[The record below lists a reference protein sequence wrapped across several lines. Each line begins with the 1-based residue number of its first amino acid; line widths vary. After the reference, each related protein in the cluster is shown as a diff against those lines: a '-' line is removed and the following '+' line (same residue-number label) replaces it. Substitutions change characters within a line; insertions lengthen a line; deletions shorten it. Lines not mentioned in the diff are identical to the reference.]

1 MVVGRAFVG
10 RLRVAH
16 CQPACPKSVHRS
28 SSYAVHATGPDIAPL
43 PVLVR
48 LLEENGLP
56 EDMGQSSH
64 VLLLDTFLHQAIT
77 GPVLPSGAFTSL
89 FSLLASLPCS
99 PLLGCGIT
107 HTHTHTHSLSLSLS
121 LSRSLSCV
129 PNADNVAQG
138 GGSCRERSRHCSCED
153 SAARD
158 GVKFLLPSWVLLVSK
173 LGTWRVLEGKPC

>member
-1 MVVGRAFVG
+1 MYMVVGRAFVG

-107 HTHTHTHSLSLSLS
+107 HTHTHTHTHTLSLSVSLSLL
-121 LSRSLSCV
+121 R
-129 PNADNVAQG
+129 AQCRQRG
-138 GGSCRERSRHCSCED
+138 AGRRQLPRALTPLQLRGFCRERRRQVSP
-153 SAARD
+153 A
-158 GVKFLLPSWVLLVSK
+158 VL
-173 LGTWRVLEGKPC
+173 GAPRVQAGHLACIGR

>member
-1 MVVGRAFVG
+1 MG

-16 CQPACPKSVHRS
+16 CQPAWPKSVHRS

-107 HTHTHTHSLSLSLS
+107 HTHTHTHTLSLSLS
-121 LSRSLSCV
+121 LCLALSLACPMQTTWRRAAAAAESAHATAAARIL
-129 PNADNVAQG
+129 PRETASSF
-138 GGSCRERSRHCSCED
+138 SCRPGCSSC
-153 SAARD
+153 
-158 GVKFLLPSWVLLVSK
+158 PSWALGVYWKVNLVK
-173 LGTWRVLEGKPC
+173 A